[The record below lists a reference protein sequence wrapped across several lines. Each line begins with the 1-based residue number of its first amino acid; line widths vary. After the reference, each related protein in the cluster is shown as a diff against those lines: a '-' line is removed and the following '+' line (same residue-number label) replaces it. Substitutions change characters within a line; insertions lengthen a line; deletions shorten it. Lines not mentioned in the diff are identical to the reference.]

1 MAYKK
6 IFNRSDVSTGQR
18 EDEMDRDHQIL
29 KRVKGGDANA
39 FSEIV
44 QKHQRPLL
52 CIVLRMVG
60 DLEMAEDVV
69 QEAFM
74 KAYLKLHT
82 FEGRSKFK
90 SWLFQIALNTAKNR
104 LRTKKNEPI
113 EIEKVNVATQDHQES
128 DLSQQDLQATIR
140 AEVEKLPPKQKMAL
154 SLRIFEDMSFA
165 EIAEVMSCPYD
176 TAKANYRHALMKL
189 RHSLGDSAE
198 LKNWNSNVNNTILE
212 AEA

>member
-1 MAYKK
+1 
-6 IFNRSDVSTGQR
+6 
-18 EDEMDRDHQIL
+18 MDQDHHIL
-29 KRVKGGDANA
+29 KRVKSGDANA

-44 QKHQRPLL
+44 QKHQRQLL

-82 FEGRSKFK
+82 FQGRSKFK

-104 LRTKKNEPI
+104 LRSKRNDSV
-113 EIEKVNVATQDHQES
+113 EIDKVHVAVQDHQVQ

-140 AEVEKLPPKQKMAL
+140 TEVDKLPPKQKMAL

-165 EIAEVMSCPYD
+165 EIAEIMECPYD

-189 RHSLGDSAE
+189 RHSLGDSHE
-198 LKNWNSNVNNTILE
+198 LRNWNVEHNNTIME

>member
-1 MAYKK
+1 
-6 IFNRSDVSTGQR
+6 
-18 EDEMDRDHQIL
+18 MDIDHHIL
-29 KRVKGGDANA
+29 EKVKNGDANA

-60 DLEMAEDVV
+60 DLEMAEDIV

-82 FEGRSKFK
+82 FQGRSKFK
-90 SWLFQIALNTAKNR
+90 SWLFQIGLNTAKNR
-104 LRTKKNEPI
+104 LRAKKRESVDI
-113 EIEKVNVATQDHQES
+113 DKVNVAIQDHQED
-128 DLSQQDLQATIR
+128 DLMQLDLQTVIQ
-140 AEVEKLPPKQKMAL
+140 AEVDLLPPKQKLAL
-154 SLRIFEDMSFA
+154 SLRIYEDMSFN
-165 EIAEVMSCPYD
+165 EIADLMSCPYD

-189 RHSLGDSAE
+189 RHKLGDSQE
-198 LKNWNSNVNNTILE
+198 LKNWNVKLNNDSIVE

>member
-6 IFNRSDVSTGQR
+6 SFNRSALKASRR

-29 KRVKGGDANA
+29 KRVKNGDANA

-44 QKHQRPLL
+44 QTHQRQLL
-52 CIVLRMVG
+52 CVVLRMVG

-82 FEGRSKFK
+82 FQGRSKFK

-104 LRTKKNEPI
+104 LRSRKNDCVD
-113 EIEKVNVATQDHQES
+113 IEKVSVAVQDHQES
-128 DLSQQDLQATIR
+128 DLSQQDLQAMIR
-140 AEVEKLPPKQKMAL
+140 TEVDKLPPKQKLAL

-165 EIAEVMSCPYD
+165 EIAELMSCPYD

-189 RHSLGDSAE
+189 RHSLGDSQE
-198 LKNWNSNVNNTILE
+198 LRNWNTNVNRTIME

>member
-1 MAYKK
+1 
-6 IFNRSDVSTGQR
+6 
-18 EDEMDRDHQIL
+18 MDRDHQIL
-29 KRVKGGDANA
+29 KRVKNGDANA

-44 QKHQRPLL
+44 QTHQRQLL
-52 CIVLRMVG
+52 CVVLRMVG

-104 LRTKKNEPI
+104 LRTKRNDSVD
-113 EIEKVNVATQDHQES
+113 IEKVSVAVQDHQES
-128 DLSQQDLQATIR
+128 DLSQQDLQAMIR
-140 AEVEKLPPKQKMAL
+140 TEVDKLPPKQKMAL

-165 EIAEVMSCPYD
+165 EIAELMSCPYD

-189 RHSLGDSAE
+189 RHSLGDSHE
-198 LKNWNSNVNNTILE
+198 LKNWNSNVNRTIME